1 MQSKKLG
8 TGAAQYT
15 PAVDLV
21 ASGKSTAQYNSDLQQ
36 CRNIGVQRQ
45 ANQADGSAQR
55 NITNTIGSTVGGAV
69 EGYQTGDLFENALGG
84 GFDKKE
90 SAAIGAFSGL
100 DSGLTSALGSTNQV
114 NNAGKETVDRCMR
127 TRGYKVY

>member
-1 MQSKKLG
+1 MPCCFHIFNTFPQRLEPI
-8 TGAAQYT
+8 TEW
-15 PAVDLV
+15 
-21 ASGKSTAQYNSDLQQ
+21 ASDDHFSNYFSEL
-36 CRNIGVQRQ
+36 
-45 ANQADGSAQR
+45 
-55 NITNTIGSTVGGAV
+55 
-69 EGYQTGDLFENALGG
+69 QTGYKEGDFFNNALGG

-100 DSGLTSALGSTNQV
+100 ASGLTSALGSTNTV